1 MTIIVLQCLPAGP
14 TRSRQRKE
22 CPMPSKE
29 HEGSSIVSLRLSD
42 DLLERLDRYLDWMET
57 ARREKSSRNHA
68 IRAALSLWLDQ
79 QEQQAGMARPD
90 QARRDFRAAYD
101 RVRHGQDP
109 VRIHRIRHALHWPH
123 DHFDAVLEQLRAD
136 YHVDLHSGDPSRL
149 SDAER
154 YDSYQV
160 NGQLYLSLSW
170 RA

>member
-1 MTIIVLQCLPAGP
+1 MAIIVLQGLPAGH

-68 IRAALSLWLDQ
+68 IRAALTLWLDQ
-79 QEQQAGMARPD
+79 QEQQAGIARPD

-123 DHFDAVLEQLRAD
+123 DHFDAVLEQFRAD

-170 RA
+170 RE